1 MTNLVSRSA
10 ASKQATCNPFYR
22 VLLNKSMYHHTCSA
36 TYTIALATT
45 ATALAAAYA
54 LNGTTEEIL
63 LEVSDGNA
71 TNGTGSGL
79 GECGSAWIG
88 TIVSA
93 GLFIVSEAL
102 PFISKT
108 PSNGVLHTIIN
119 GIKGLQKK

>member
-1 MTNLVSRSA
+1 MALP
-10 ASKQATCNPFYR
+10 ASKRATWNPFYA
-22 VLLNKSMYHHTCSA
+22 VLLNKSMHHQHHTSSA
-36 TYTIALATT
+36 AYAVALATT
-45 ATALAAAYA
+45 ATALAAAFA
-54 LNGTTEEIL
+54 LNGTSEEIL
-63 LEVSDGNA
+63 LDASDGNA
-71 TNGTGSGL
+71 TNSTGSGL

-119 GIKGLQKK
+119 GIKGIQKK